1 MFLYGFLMGASVAF
15 FNMRRTENQLAE
27 IDFSF
32 SSCWFFI
39 LRRLIQG
46 YEEIC
51 IALYDRIL

>member
-1 MFLYGFLMGASVAF
+1 MYGFLMGISVAF